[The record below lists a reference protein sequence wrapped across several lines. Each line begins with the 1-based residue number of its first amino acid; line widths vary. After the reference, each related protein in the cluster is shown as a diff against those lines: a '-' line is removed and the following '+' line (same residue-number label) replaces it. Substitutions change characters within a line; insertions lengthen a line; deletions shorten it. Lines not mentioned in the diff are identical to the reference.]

1 MSPPALADLL
11 LTSTFLYLLQVS
23 SHLSTLLTNTDLLG
37 PLSLGILWCSPALPP
52 PAPLLPQ
59 EYLPFLSF
67 LGYVGLILLI
77 FDAGL
82 STPAALLLNLH
93 NLAASLL
100 VGLTGILVPIA
111 LSLALF
117 HAAFRFSLLTSF
129 AAGAA
134 LCSTS
139 LGTTVSLLSGDM
151 KKSRLGVVLVTAA
164 LFDDIVGLMI
174 AGVIANLVPSS
185 TGGGS
190 GIHWSTIARPIL
202 VSVAFALG
210 TPVLALIARRLVVR
224 GRAPFPVVRHRM
236 CSALNIKPTHVHLFV
251 IVSTLL
257 AFVAT
262 SHLAGTSELFGAYLA
277 GAFLGHVFAPQD
289 EDDHSEN
296 PMLETFTSQISNKL
310 LHPLLSPL
318 FFASIGASIPVDQLF
333 AVQLPTAAGAMV
345 KSHRVVW
352 RGIVYSLLMV
362 LAKAISGVWVFVF
375 WKKAKPT
382 KSDKKNEESD
392 NATLTL
398 ETKKPTAAAST
409 FINDAGPETTPKSMS
424 GSNSPDVDE
433 PQTKG
438 LTNAPRNGSSGP
450 HTTTSRLPTAL
461 LLGLAMVARGEIA
474 LVVAQLARPLLVDD
488 QGGLGGSEE
497 PYVLVMWAILLTTF
511 GGAFGVGLVV
521 RWMKRSG

>member
-1 MSPPALADLL
+1 
-11 LTSTFLYLLQVS
+11 
-23 SHLSTLLTNTDLLG
+23 LSV
-37 PLSLGILWCSPALPP
+37 
-52 PAPLLPQ
+52 
-59 EYLPFLSF
+59 
-67 LGYVGLILLI
+67 LGYVGLLLLI

-117 HAAFRFSLLTSF
+117 HAAFRFSLLTAF

-151 KKSRLGVVLVTAA
+151 KKSRVGAVLMTAA

-185 TGGGS
+185 DAS
-190 GIHWSTIARPIL
+190 IHWSTIARPIL

-210 TPVLALIARRLVVR
+210 TPVLALIARRIVLQR
-224 GRAPFPVVRHRM
+224 RAPFAHLRHRL
-236 CSALNIKPTHVHLFV
+236 CSVLNVNRTHIDLLV

-277 GAFLGHVFAPQD
+277 GAFLGHVFAPLD
-289 EDDHSEN
+289 DSIANGVSGNEDN
-296 PMLETFTSQISNKL
+296 PVLKTFTSHISNTL

-333 AVQLPTAAGAMV
+333 TVHLPTAAGEMV

-352 RGIVYSLLMV
+352 RGIVYSLLMIF
-362 LAKAISGVWVFVF
+362 AKAVSGVWVFVF
-375 WKKAKPT
+375 WKKPKP
-382 KSDKKNEESD
+382 KQNDEKNEKGD
-392 NATLTL
+392 TTDGGGTAATSTL
-398 ETKKPTAAAST
+398 ELEKQNDTSHVNARPTPNESAS
-409 FINDAGPETTPKSMS
+409 GS
-424 GSNSPDVDE
+424 GSNSPDIDIQSQIRSRASNHLNEDDDDE
-433 PQTKG
+433 KNEKLEKRPD
-438 LTNAPRNGSSGP
+438 SSP
-450 HTTTSRLPTAL
+450 SSTSRLPTAL

-488 QGGLGGSEE
+488 QGGSGGSEE
-497 PYVLVMWAILLTTF
+497 PYVIVMWAILLTTF
-511 GGAFGVGLVV
+511 GGALGVGFVV
-521 RWMKRSG
+521 RWTRGRPRLD